1 MTKATKSAKETAAI
15 NKLEQSALEAQERI
29 EAAARKAQKI
39 IDDATAAATQAL
51 DASSRLPD
59 KRNID
64 GSFQWDRGARRASDE
79 RLDRLEDKVISIN
92 GTKGELQV
100 GQAKR
105 EEQIKGLLKE
115 CRGLHDE
122 LVTKKTE
129 IEHLAADFEA
139 LQDETTQRT
148 TTLREL
154 VIELTDAAKQQN
166 ADLRLEFIKQ
176 HSEAMS
182 NIQWKIIAALSSLAF
197 LFILVFIS
205 YSFHVFGGLP

>member
-29 EAAARKAQKI
+29 EAAAKKAQKI

-105 EEQIKGLLKE
+105 EEQILGLIDDVSYIKKE
-115 CRGLHDE
+115 YDQQRSE
-122 LVTKKTE
+122 LDTINKEVTS
-129 IEHLAADFEA
+129 
-139 LQDETTQRT
+139 RM

-154 VIELTDAAKQQN
+154 VLEVKDTLSQELSAMST
-166 ADLRLEFIKQ
+166 EFIKQ
-176 HSEAMS
+176 QAESQS

-205 YSFHVFGGLP
+205 YSFHVFGGLPRINY

>member
-105 EEQIKGLLKE
+105 EEQILGLIDDVTCIKKDYE
-115 CRGLHDE
+115 QIRTE
-122 LVTKKTE
+122 LDTINK
-129 IEHLAADFEA
+129 
-139 LQDETTQRT
+139 ETTSRM

-154 VIELTDAAKQQN
+154 VLEVKDTLSQGLSTM
-166 ADLRLEFIKQ
+166 RTEFIKQ
-176 HSEAMS
+176 QAESQS

>member
-1 MTKATKSAKETAAI
+1 MTKTTKSAKETAAI

-29 EAAARKAQKI
+29 EAAAKKAQKI
-39 IDDATAAATQAL
+39 IDNATAAATQAL
-51 DASSRLPD
+51 EASSRLPD

-64 GSFQWDRGARRASDE
+64 GSFQWDRGARRASDD
-79 RLDRLEDKVISIN
+79 RLNRLEDKVISIN
-92 GTKGELQV
+92 GARGDLQV
-100 GQAKR
+100 GGARR
-105 EEQIKGLLKE
+105 EEQIGGLIDDVAGIKKDYE
-115 CRGLHDE
+115 QIRTE
-122 LVTKKTE
+122 LDTINK
-129 IEHLAADFEA
+129 
-139 LQDETTQRT
+139 ETTSRM

-154 VIELTDAAKQQN
+154 VLGVKEGQKNELSEIRT
-166 ADLRLEFIKQ
+166 EFITK

>member
-1 MTKATKSAKETAAI
+1 MTKSSKSVKEAAAI

-29 EAAARKAQKI
+29 EAAAKKAQKI
-39 IDDATAAATQAL
+39 IDDATRAATQAL
-51 DASSRLPD
+51 ETSTLRVPD

-79 RLDRLEDKVISIN
+79 RLDRLEDKVININ
-92 GTKGELQV
+92 GARGSLEV

-105 EEQIKGLLKE
+105 EEQIIGLIDDVTCIKKDYEQIRTELDTVNKE
-115 CRGLHDE
+115 
-122 LVTKKTE
+122 VTS
-129 IEHLAADFEA
+129 
-139 LQDETTQRT
+139 RM

-154 VIELTDAAKQQN
+154 VLEVKEGQKNELSDIRT
-166 ADLRLEFIKQ
+166 EFIKQ

>member
-105 EEQIKGLLKE
+105 EEQILGLIDDVTCIKKE
-115 CRGLHDE
+115 YEQIRRE
-122 LVTKKTE
+122 LDTVNK
-129 IEHLAADFEA
+129 
-139 LQDETTQRT
+139 ETTSRMT
-148 TTLREL
+148 TIREL
-154 VIELTDAAKQQN
+154 VLEVKDTLSQELSAMGTD
-166 ADLRLEFIKQ
+166 FIKQ
-176 HSEAMS
+176 QAESQS

>member
-92 GTKGELQV
+92 GARGSLEV

-105 EEQIKGLLKE
+105 EEQIIGLIDDVTCIKKDYAQLRVESDSFNKE
-115 CRGLHDE
+115 
-122 LVTKKTE
+122 VTS
-129 IEHLAADFEA
+129 
-139 LQDETTQRT
+139 RM

-154 VIELTDAAKQQN
+154 VLEVKDTLSQELGAMQTA
-166 ADLRLEFIKQ
+166 FIKQ
-176 HSEAMS
+176 QAESQS

>member
-1 MTKATKSAKETAAI
+1 MTKASKEAEAIKKLDKSA
-15 NKLEQSALEAQERI
+15 LVAQERI
-29 EAAARKAQKI
+29 QAAAEKAQKM
-39 IDDATAAATQAL
+39 IDDACAAATQAL
-51 DASSRLPD
+51 ETSSRIPD
-59 KRNID
+59 KRNLD
-64 GSFQWDRGARRASDE
+64 GSFQWDRGDRYRRGSDD

-92 GTKGELQV
+92 GARGTLEI
-100 GQAKR
+100 GQARR
-105 EEQIKGLLKE
+105 EEQIKSLLKE

>member
-92 GTKGELQV
+92 GTKGELQI

-105 EEQIKGLLKE
+105 EEQILGLIDDVSCIKKE
-115 CRGLHDE
+115 YDQQRSE
-122 LVTKKTE
+122 LDTINKEVTS
-129 IEHLAADFEA
+129 
-139 LQDETTQRT
+139 RM

-154 VIELTDAAKQQN
+154 ILEVRDTLSQELAATST
-166 ADLRLEFIKQ
+166 EFIKQ
-176 HSEAMS
+176 QAESQS